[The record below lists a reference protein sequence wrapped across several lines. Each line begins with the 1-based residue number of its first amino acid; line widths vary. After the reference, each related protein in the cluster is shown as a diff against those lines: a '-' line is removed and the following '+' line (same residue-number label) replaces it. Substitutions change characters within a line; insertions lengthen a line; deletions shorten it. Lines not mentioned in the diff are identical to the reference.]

1 MYICRNRQFPL
12 NCGRMVAPRYPTPE
26 LNDCQATAE
35 LSLLMKGLRQK
46 CTGEAGGTAV
56 PLITRKRQVLK
67 A

>member
-1 MYICRNRQFPL
+1 
-12 NCGRMVAPRYPTPE
+12 MVAPRYATPE
-26 LNDCQATAE
+26 VNDCQAAAE
-35 LSLLMKGLRQK
+35 LSMLVEGLRQK